1 MNPKLLKSHNENI
14 KKTPKDMWGM
24 EEWAFTLKLETCLQA
39 ELLGMKIKNDNHLQT
54 V

>member
-14 KKTPKDMWGM
+14 KKKDTWGM
-24 EEWAFTLKLETCLQA
+24 EEWAFTLKLE
-39 ELLGMKIKNDNHLQT
+39 ERLGMKIKTDIHPKT